1 MLAFLTHSVLT
12 TAKSPK
18 SHIALPESYRR
29 LIDTVGFDRLRC
41 NLRFLMSATLYGRK
55 SEYVDSSWVH
65 EPDFTL
71 RSCTYHFVW
80 RARATT
86 HAGVV
91 GISVDVTTAEVGGI
105 VTVAGPC
112 WTSKYI
118 PAMGWPR

>member
-41 NLRFLMSATLYGRK
+41 N
-55 SEYVDSSWVH
+55 
-65 EPDFTL
+65 
-71 RSCTYHFVW
+71 HFVW